1 MKKIISI
8 KSANDDLIV
17 SFTCHN
23 KCDTC
28 SFRFKCYTT
37 VENVNLLAIDIDER
51 LWDTPR
57 EMFSDLIG
65 ISDDEFYLRAFKLVT
80 QR

>member
-1 MKKIISI
+1 MKKIVTI

-17 SFTCHN
+17 SFPCHTN
-23 KCDTC
+23 CDTC

-37 VENVNLLAIDIDER
+37 VENVDLLAIDIDEK
-51 LWDTPR
+51 LWEMPR
-57 EMFSDLIG
+57 RVFEDLIG
-65 ISDDEFYLRAFKLVT
+65 IPDEEFYLRAFNLVT